1 MLYALF
7 SFLTPFIFSTMTI
20 IWSLPFILSSI
31 FGWSMIKISSTKIK
45 YIYPHVYMYSIRD
58 GDEYIGWIAGL
69 WFIGYIIK
77 TNGDRNEITELYIF
91 MNVKKSKHIFDG
103 AIQTEV
109 NNTHI
114 SYWERYGN
122 SYGYRYDNREISYS
136 KLEPYEN
143 QKLIISE
150 TIKIMNEKES
160 KTSVVLLS
168 GLPGTGKSTI
178 ATFLAKELLTNK
190 SICQNT
196 INQVHSSSHMMNPA
210 YSAKVDKVQSSSHM
224 MNLAHHAKVDKVHY
238 IDTFNPTTPG
248 DEFIKIYR
256 KINPTNNSPLIIVL
270 EEIDIIIDE
279 ISDNIPN
286 HKYIPIQIQNK
297 TGWNIWFDK
306 LDKGFYPHVY
316 IIMTTNKPINYF
328 DKLDESYMRNNRV
341 NLKAELLTDK
351 KVIII

>member
-1 MLYALF
+1 M
-7 SFLTPFIFSTMTI
+7 FSTMTI

-77 TNGDRNEITELYIF
+77 TNGERNEITELYIF
-91 MNVKKSKHIFDG
+91 MNVNKSKHIFDG

-114 SYWERYGN
+114 SYWERSGN

-143 QKLIISE
+143 QKLIIFE
-150 TIKIMNEKES
+150 TIRIMNEKES
-160 KTSVVLLS
+160 KTSVILLS
-168 GLPGTGKSTI
+168 GPPGTGKSTI
-178 ATFLAKELLTNK
+178 ATFLAKELLINK

-196 INQVHSSSHMMNPA
+196 INQVQSSSHMMNPA
-210 YSAKVDKVQSSSHM
+210 YSAKVDKVESSSHM
-224 MNLAHHAKVDKVHY
+224 MNLAYPAKVDKVHY

-248 DEFIKIYR
+248 DEFSKIYR
-256 KINPTNNSPLIIVL
+256 KINPTSNSPLIIVL

-279 ISDNIPN
+279 IYDNIPN
-286 HKYIPIQIQNK
+286 HKYIPIQIRNK
-297 TGWNIWFDK
+297 LGWNIWFDK

-316 IIMTTNKPINYF
+316 VIMTTNKPINYF

-341 NLKAELLTDK
+341 NLKAELLTDE